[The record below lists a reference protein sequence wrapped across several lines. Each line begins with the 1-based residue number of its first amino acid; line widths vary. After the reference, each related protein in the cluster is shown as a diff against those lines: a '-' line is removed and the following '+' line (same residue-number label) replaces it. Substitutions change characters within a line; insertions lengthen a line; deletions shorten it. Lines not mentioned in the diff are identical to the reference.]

1 MSQKRTAAEADAA
14 AAASA
19 TSQATFSGH
28 SAAAAAHAPPLRPPT
43 LVSGEEL
50 TELAETLGQFTPTIP
65 DDVIAHYLN
74 KAGLEA
80 SDPRV

>member
-14 AAASA
+14 AAASSV
-19 TSQATFSGH
+19 SQATLSGRA
-28 SAAAAAHAPPLRPPT
+28 SAAGAHAPPLRPPA
-43 LVSGEEL
+43 LVSGDEL
-50 TELAETLGQFTPTIP
+50 AELAETLGQFTPTIP

-74 KAGLEA
+74 KSGLEA